1 MNNDQQEQLD
11 ALKTALYTI
20 AGPHV
25 PSGLD
30 AEFIE
35 NDDPNRVCVYCDTPF
50 PCFTVRVARRAA
62 ADWFNG

>member
-1 MNNDQQEQLD
+1 MNNNERDQLD

-25 PSGLD
+25 PSN
-30 AEFIE
+30 E
-35 NDDPNRVCVYCDTPF
+35 DDVEPVCVYCNTPF

-62 ADWFNG
+62 ADWYNG